1 MYKKLAAIAVVSLLA
16 LNACG
21 GDDSS
26 PSIDTNRE
34 KTSETVKT
42 SDAASRD
49 KGRTVVE
56 SESLSF
62 DCRMKNDDSATV
74 TKKLAVDYDSY
85 GKLAAYTET
94 AEYDESVSWDELD
107 KACQEAK
114 KENVEVVCEDNVIV
128 TMYVVENV
136 EREDIGKVL
145 KERCREKSAE
155 E

>member
-16 LNACG
+16 LNACSG
-21 GDDSS
+21 EDSS
-26 PSIDTNRE
+26 PSFDTNRE
-34 KTSETVKT
+34 KTSEAEKKPDATV
-42 SDAASRD
+42 RD
-49 KGRTVVE
+49 KGRVVVD

-94 AEYDESVSWDELD
+94 AEYDESVSWEELES
-107 KACQEAK
+107 ACQEAK
-114 KENVEVVCEDNVIV
+114 KKNAEVVCEDNVIV
-128 TMYVVENV
+128 TTYVVENV
-136 EREDIGKVL
+136 ERDDIGKVL
-145 KERCREKSAE
+145 KEKCRERNAE